1 MVPWNQLQEGSPA
14 CEVSGWV
21 GIIATKTERITQ
33 IHFQGRRSR
42 RRRVRRWIFDG
53 SENVTLKMNS
63 RFLNFVKFIPLRRK
77 CQMYANFAGVDSLR
91 TIFKNGKKNSSSLI
105 CVFLRHFHVA
115 IVHSPGKE
123 ITYRKT

>member
-1 MVPWNQLQEGSPA
+1 MIPWNQLQEGSPA

-21 GIIATKTERITQ
+21 GIIATKTGRITQ

-77 CQMYANFAGVDSLR
+77 CQMYANFAGVDSWKEKFVVAYLR
-91 TIFKNGKKNSSSLI
+91 LS
-105 CVFLRHFHVA
+105 
-115 IVHSPGKE
+115 
-123 ITYRKT
+123 